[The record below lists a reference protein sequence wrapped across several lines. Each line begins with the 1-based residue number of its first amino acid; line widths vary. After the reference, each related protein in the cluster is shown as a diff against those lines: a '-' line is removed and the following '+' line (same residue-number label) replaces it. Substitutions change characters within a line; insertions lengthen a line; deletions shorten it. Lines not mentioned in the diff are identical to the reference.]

1 LILVTGATGHIGRHL
16 VQQLMALDHRVR
28 VLLSPDQLGRLPWDT
43 DDPNAPDIVVGTLLE
58 DEVLFQAVSNV
69 HVIYH
74 LENAMWWGRLRD
86 LERVEIV
93 GTRNLIAA
101 ARSARVGRIITLSH
115 LGAAPSSAFTLLRI
129 KGQFEA
135 LIRNSGLAYTIIRP
149 GIIFGP
155 EDSFVNNLAMLFSI
169 NPFFYL
175 MPGYGEI
182 VLHPLYIDDLIEALV
197 RSLDLLRVVDQ
208 TIDLGGPEYTTF
220 ADLVQ
225 TVMRVTGMYRYII
238 PVAPYIIRILI
249 RLYSIPLRRTLITAQ
264 WLDYLAAGRTAP
276 LGTAFNVFG
285 FYPRRFEDTLL
296 TYLPEKR
303 HLGRALRYAL
313 RGRPRGI

>member
-1 LILVTGATGHIGRHL
+1 VRR
-16 VQQLMALDHRVR
+16 LMALDHQIR
-28 VLLSPDQLGRLPWDT
+28 VLVMPDQLTRLPWDT
-43 DDPNAPDIVVGTLLE
+43 EDSNAPEIVVGTLLE
-58 DEVLFQAVSNV
+58 DEILFQAVSNV

-74 LENAMWWGRLRD
+74 LENAMWWGRPRD

-101 ARSARVGRIITLSH
+101 ARSARVGRVITLSH
-115 LGAAPSSAFTLLRI
+115 LGAAPSSAFNLLRI

-149 GIIFGP
+149 GVLFGP

-182 VLHPLYIDDLIEALV
+182 VLHPLYIDDLIEAMV
-197 RSLDLLRVVDQ
+197 RSLDLLSVVDQ
-208 TIDLGGPEYTTF
+208 VISIGGPEFITY

-225 TVMRVTGMYRYII
+225 TVMRVTGMYRYVV
-238 PVAPYIIRILI
+238 PVAPYVIRNLTRI
-249 RLYSIPLRRTLITAQ
+249 YGIPLRRTLITQQ
-264 WLDYLAAGRTAP
+264 WLDYLAAGRTAS
-276 LGTAFNVFG
+276 LGTVFNVFG
-285 FYPRRFEDTLL
+285 FYPHRFEDTLM

-303 HLGRALRYAL
+303 HFGRALRYAL